1 MKDRPVW
8 YLPHYPVTHS
18 LEPNKVRV
26 VYDCGGKY
34 GGTSLTQQLLQ
45 GPDQKHKLVGVLSR
59 FRQES
64 VGVVADVF
72 RCWWN
77 PKIVTVM
84 FLDFYGG
91 LMET

>member
-64 VGVVADVF
+64 VGMVADVES
-72 RCWWN
+72 
-77 PKIVTVM
+77 M
-84 FLDFYGG
+84 FLQMLVEPKDCDVLIF
-91 LMET
+91 L